1 MNNGDQEAYEKKV
14 HRSVLKIRIVVL
26 RMYKRYSSGVQSPR
40 WSNARNVILSSE
52 VFESYLDIMSLL
64 VLLVLKVRD
73 WIFGIKQ
80 SETWFS
86 FYSLL
91 IL

>member
-40 WSNARNVILSSE
+40 WSNASNVILSSE

-64 VLLVLKVRD
+64 V
-73 WIFGIKQ
+73 
-80 SETWFS
+80 SERLDFRNKAVGNVA
-86 FYSLL
+86 
-91 IL
+91 

>member
-40 WSNARNVILSSE
+40 WSNASNVILS
-52 VFESYLDIMSLL
+52 FESYLDIMSLL
-64 VLLVLKVRD
+64 VSERLDFRNKVV
-73 WIFGIKQ
+73 GNVA
-80 SETWFS
+80 
-86 FYSLL
+86 
-91 IL
+91 

>member
-26 RMYKRYSSGVQSPR
+26 RMYKRYSGVQSPR
-40 WSNARNVILSSE
+40 WSNASNVILSSE

-64 VLLVLKVRD
+64 V
-73 WIFGIKQ
+73 
-80 SETWFS
+80 SE
-86 FYSLL
+86 
-91 IL
+91 